1 MKAVAATGGAICVN
15 FIGGFLN
22 AEGDARPARIAEH
35 IQHIADLTGPEHLCA
50 GSDYVYN
57 YAGTLDWVLRNPEMF
72 PPEMGYAS
80 PSHMGMPGEIWGV
93 VRYLQEENG
102 WTDEEIIG
110 LIGGNLLR
118 VYEANWQ

>member
-1 MKAVAATGGAICVN
+1 
-15 FIGGFLN
+15 
-22 AEGDARPARIAEH
+22 
-35 IQHIADLTGPEHLCA
+35 
-50 GSDYVYN
+50 
-57 YAGTLDWVLRNPEMF
+57 
-72 PPEMGYAS
+72 
-80 PSHMGMPGEIWGV
+80 MPGEIWGV